1 MYLPV
6 GKKKVIKSSE
16 PSAILMPIPQSQ
28 SYFQSTA
35 IPIPTPVAI
44 SQLPIMP
51 QQQPIPSYSHLIPFH
66 PIVAPSARQDKR
78 CKLQVATI
86 EDRSP
91 SIAVCIQH
99 WRQPVYKKVEKKK
112 PRSGYWGG
120 WWKVSEGYTSQYAQL
135 QDGCCQSSPAP
146 MPNCLAS
153 WSETFSGRAQ
163 MAFDG
168 KKSASGWR
176 YRYRYLLALHM
187 AHNSICNAYQAP
199 LCHAIGDNCIIR
211 LQMPN
216 IALIALSSHFSPVFA
231 NWNVFSWELLVVG
244 KAFS

>member
-1 MYLPV
+1 MINDVDSTNWPTHTWPKTRTQPPSQTILANWDGNQLVLCPTYTYCIVNSPISMGDWGYLLRP
-6 GKKKVIKSSE
+6 
-16 PSAILMPIPQSQ
+16 
-28 SYFQSTA
+28 
-35 IPIPTPVAI
+35 
-44 SQLPIMP
+44 
-51 QQQPIPSYSHLIPFH
+51 
-66 PIVAPSARQDKR
+66 
-78 CKLQVATI
+78 
-86 EDRSP
+86 
-91 SIAVCIQH
+91 
-99 WRQPVYKKVEKKK
+99 
-112 PRSGYWGG
+112 
-120 WWKVSEGYTSQYAQL
+120 
-135 QDGCCQSSPAP
+135 GCCQSSPAP

-231 NWNVFSWELLVVG
+231 NWNVFSWEFWVG
-244 KAFS
+244 SCW